1 MKTNKRWITT
11 FILLIIELIIQYGF
25 FSKPDL
31 TKLSGIVTFN
41 LDIIFNIIFFVVVGA
56 GLGYLISKIP
66 FRQKTFKEKFKT
78 AIPLCTSFVIVVF
91 ISVFTYAYYLK
102 KEKGIEL
109 APLQEYE
116 DIECPED
123 IDCSVIHTGKF
134 ESELTL
140 IDRTEIIEIQTNKK
154 TGVKQEFNINW
165 IDRCEYVLTSTSDNS
180 EQIKVKVIKA
190 TPQEYICNKLS
201 SKQTDTYPILMIIN
215 RVK

>member
-1 MKTNKRWITT
+1 MKTNKRWISTL
-11 FILLIIELIIQYGF
+11 ILLIIELIIQYGF

-31 TKLSGIVTFN
+31 TRLSGIVTFN

-66 FRQKTFKEKFKT
+66 FRQKTFKEKFRT
-78 AIPLCTSFVIVVF
+78 AFPLCTSFVIVVF
-91 ISVFTYAYYLK
+91 ISVFTYVYYLT

-123 IDCSVIHTGKF
+123 LDCSVIHTGKF
-134 ESELTL
+134 ETELTL
-140 IDRTEIIEIQTNKK
+140 IERTEIIEIQTNKK
-154 TGVKQEFNINW
+154 TAVKKEFTIKW
-165 IDRCEYVLTSTSDNS
+165 IDKCEYVLTSTTDNS
-180 EQIKVKVIKA
+180 EQIKVKVSA
-190 TPQEYICNKLS
+190 VNPDVYGCYMLS